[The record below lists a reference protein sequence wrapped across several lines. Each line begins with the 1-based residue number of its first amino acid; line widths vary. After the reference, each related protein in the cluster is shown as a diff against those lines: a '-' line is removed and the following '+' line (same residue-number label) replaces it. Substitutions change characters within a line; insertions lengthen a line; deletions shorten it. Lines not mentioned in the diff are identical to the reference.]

1 MIVIKRVD
9 LGSAFKVGAIIGLIT
24 SAVFGIFFV
33 GLQGMAFSAFTGLA
47 TLSNSSATFDSR
59 GTAFPFAAAGL
70 ATLCFM
76 YVLYVVLAA
85 IGGGIGGF
93 ITAFAYNLAA
103 RWVGG
108 LTLELEGNS
117 GKAKRSYDFDD
128 IYE

>member
-24 SAVFGIFFV
+24 SAVFGIFIV
-33 GLQGMAFSAFTGLA
+33 GLQSMAFSAFAGLA
-47 TLSNSSATFDSR
+47 TLSNGSGTFDSR
-59 GTAFPFAAAGL
+59 GTANAFAAASL
-70 ATLCFM
+70 ATLCFI
-76 YVLYVVLAA
+76 YVLYVVLSA

-93 ITAFAYNLAA
+93 VTAFAYNLAA

-108 LTLELEGNS
+108 LTLELDGDT